1 MARRVSVRLLVTAI
15 LLAAA
20 VAVAALEVPY
30 LGGRV
35 NDLAGLLSDG
45 FETRL
50 ATRLEQLERDTGAQ
64 LVVLTIPSLEGDSIE
79 DFSMRAADTWK
90 LGHEGVDNGV
100 LVVIARDERLVRIEV
115 GYGLEGALTDAESG
129 RIIRGLMTPRF
140 RAGDFDGGVES
151 AVEAIDAKVRGE
163 PITLPD
169 DRRGGGHDA
178 GPSGLG
184 ALLLFAFFS
193 LPFINAALASRG
205 AAGWIFYLILAP
217 FFFVIPAAFF
227 GVPIGAVA
235 VIAWLVL
242 FPILRAILPKRPGP
256 PGGPSA
262 RGRGGFP
269 PIWVGGPGWRGGGG
283 GFSGGGGGFGG
294 FGGGFGGGGAT
305 GGW

>member
-1 MARRVSVRLLVTAI
+1 MRRRSSSLVIAVLL
-15 LLAAA
+15 LLAAGTAAA
-20 VAVAALEVPY
+20 VEVPF

-45 FETRL
+45 FEARL
-50 ATRLEQLERDTGAQ
+50 AQRLEGLERDTGAQ
-64 LVVLTIPSLEGDSIE
+64 VVVLTIASLEGDSIE
-79 DFSMRAADTWK
+79 DFSIRAAETWK

-140 RAGDFDGGVES
+140 RAGDFDGGVDA
-151 AVEAIDAKVRGE
+151 AVAAIDAKVRGE
-163 PITLPD
+163 PIALPEE
-169 DRRGGGHDA
+169 RRGAGG
-178 GPSGLG
+178 GQGLG
-184 ALLLFAFFS
+184 ALLLFGVFG

-205 AAGWIFYLILAP
+205 AAGWILYLILAP
-217 FFFVIPAAFF
+217 FFFVIPAAFL
-227 GVPIGAVA
+227 GVPAGLMAV
-235 VIAWLVL
+235 VGWLVA
-242 FPILRAILPKRPGP
+242 FPILRAILPRRPGP

-262 RGRGGFP
+262 RGRGVGYP
-269 PIWVGGPGWRGGGG
+269 PIWVGGPGRRGG
-283 GFSGGGGGFGG
+283 GFSGGLGGGGGFGG